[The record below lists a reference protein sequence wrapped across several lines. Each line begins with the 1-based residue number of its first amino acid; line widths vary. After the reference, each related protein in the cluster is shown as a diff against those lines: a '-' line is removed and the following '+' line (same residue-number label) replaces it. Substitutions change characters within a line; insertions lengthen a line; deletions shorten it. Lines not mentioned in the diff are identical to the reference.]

1 LPVAMYQARLIPL
14 LAADAVYLVF
24 GLIVMRA
31 LRRYFLGVAAAANRA
46 ARAASAAPEKAGD

>member
-1 LPVAMYQARLIPL
+1 
-14 LAADAVYLVF
+14 VYLVF

>member
-1 LPVAMYQARLIPL
+1 LIPL

-31 LRRYFLGVAAAANRA
+31 LRRYFLGVTAAANRA
-46 ARAASAAPEKAGD
+46 TRAKAKAGD

>member
-1 LPVAMYQARLIPL
+1 
-14 LAADAVYLVF
+14 VYLVF

-46 ARAASAAPEKAGD
+46 ARVAREKAGD